1 MPKIDLSKVEIH
13 SGSAYPAPFRER
25 CAGRHKQ
32 RLGDAAGLTQFGV
45 NLARIDP
52 GAQSALRHWHEEE
65 DEFIYVLEGELVLI
79 DDAGET
85 LLRAGEAAA
94 FPRGDGNGH
103 HLANRSGKP
112 SLYLEVGTRSR
123 HEHAHYPDDD
133 LVVIRDEK
141 GRRAL
146 HKSGEPW
153 S

>member
-1 MPKIDLSKVEIH
+1 MPKIELSKVEIH

-79 DDAGET
+79 DDTGET
-85 LLRAGEAAA
+85 LLRAGETAA

-103 HLANRSGKP
+103 HLVNRSAKP
-112 SLYLEVGTRSR
+112 SVYLEVGTRSR
-123 HEHAHYPDDD
+123 REHAHYPDDD